1 MSTLNTQFIYR
12 PHQLDPDL
20 TIQAIIDQIPAALPF
35 LVRLGFVPLADP
47 LVREQYAPRVTL
59 REAAETL
66 PINLERLIT
75 DLERL
80 AGLEGSR

>member
-12 PHQLDPDL
+12 SHRINPDL
-20 TIQAIIDQIPAALPF
+20 TIQDIIDQVPGALPF
-35 LVRLGFVPLADP
+35 LIRLGFVPLADP
-47 LVREQYAPRVTL
+47 VLRERFAPKVTL

-66 PINLERLIT
+66 PINLERLLT

-80 AGLEGSR
+80 SDREGAP